1 MPEGWL
7 GPRLDALA
15 ASLRGA
21 VERAPAPGAAA
32 PAVDPELLLSQIR
45 RLEDTLVP
53 VVGAA
58 VESRAGDQVL
68 AQKMVQI
75 IELLEQLDARISL
88 AFRPR

>member
-1 MPEGWL
+1 MCNK
-7 GPRLDALA
+7 RQ
-15 ASLRGA
+15 
-21 VERAPAPGAAA
+21 
-32 PAVDPELLLSQIR
+32 LLLSQIR